1 MKLLI
6 TGASGQVGYELC
18 QQASEQG
25 LEVIALDQAGLDI
38 ANNEQVD
45 KILSHHLPDRV
56 INAAAYT
63 AVDKAESEPEIA
75 YRVNRDGIKNLA
87 LTCKRLDIPLLHI
100 STDYV
105 FSGNKPE
112 PYLESDIP
120 DPESV
125 YGKSKHEGDLRLA
138 EIWSKHVI
146 LRVSWV
152 FGIHGNNFVK
162 TMIRL
167 SSDRDQLSIVDDQ
180 YGAPTSAACIA
191 STLLALARHERLGT
205 DELPWGVRHLAS
217 DPGVTWYQF
226 AQEIF
231 YMLGEGGDQKIPQ
244 LLPITSAEYPVAAQ
258 RPANSKLN
266 SVAVWPKDFD
276 HSCEWK
282 QDLKNMIAEMSI

>member
-18 QQASEQG
+18 KQANNQG
-25 LEVIALDQAGLDI
+25 LEVVALDRAGLNI
-38 ANNEQVD
+38 ANSEQVD
-45 KILSHHLPDRV
+45 NVLSHHLPDRV

-63 AVDKAESEPEIA
+63 AVDKAELESEIA
-75 YRVNRDGIKNLA
+75 YMVNRDGIENLA
-87 LTCKRLDIPLLHI
+87 LKCKQLDIPLLHI

-105 FSGNKPE
+105 FSGNKSE
-112 PYLESDIP
+112 PYLESDTP

-125 YGKSKHEGDLRLA
+125 YGKSKHEGDQRLA

-167 SSDRDQLSIVDDQ
+167 SAERDQLSIIDDQ

-191 STLLALARHERLGT
+191 STLLALAQHEKLGT

-231 YMLGEGGDQKIPQ
+231 SILGQCSEEKIPQ
-244 LLPITSAEYPVAAQ
+244 LLPITSAEYPVTAK

-266 SVAVWPKDFD
+266 SIATWPKDFD

-282 QDLKNMIAEMSI
+282 PDLKNMIAEMSI